1 MPRSDVRI
9 LLKMGALALSNVY
22 LDSSSKVHQT
32 VQSHTTVTMVA
43 SIKKLKNVFVKLAVI
58 RVTKMSKM
66 LATTVQMTTKRSL
79 SVQSTVIQ
87 ALFYKAL
94 ATQLNVP
101 TTKLGVEIGQFVYL
115 MLNLQQQLRNRQQ
128 P

>member
-58 RVTKMSKM
+58 RVTKMSKT
-66 LATTVQMTTKRSL
+66 LGSYQNSIFISINILVKKLYL
-79 SVQSTVIQ
+79 SPYI
-87 ALFYKAL
+87 
-94 ATQLNVP
+94 
-101 TTKLGVEIGQFVYL
+101 
-115 MLNLQQQLRNRQQ
+115 
-128 P
+128 

>member
-32 VQSHTTVTMVA
+32 VQSHTIVTMVA

-66 LATTVQMTTKRSL
+66 LGSYQNSIFI
-79 SVQSTVIQ
+79 SIS
-87 ALFYKAL
+87 F
-94 ATQLNVP
+94 
-101 TTKLGVEIGQFVYL
+101 
-115 MLNLQQQLRNRQQ
+115 
-128 P
+128 